1 MSTDSVHEALIH
13 LMIVTAAADSDITD
27 AELRR
32 IGDLV
37 RGLPVFS
44 GFDDDRLPQIAG
56 DCQTIL
62 QRDEGLDEIL
72 DRVATALPERA
83 YDTAYALAVEV
94 AAADLRVEQEELRV
108 LQLLRD
114 RLGLDKLLVAAIE
127 RGARARYRSI

>member
-1 MSTDSVHEALIH
+1 LIH

-56 DCQTIL
+56 DCQQIL
-62 QRDEGLDEIL
+62 QRDEGLDEVL
-72 DRVATALPERA
+72 DRVAAALPDRA

-127 RGARARYRSI
+127 RGARARYRTV